1 MNLSGYSGKLND
13 DPFDI
18 RNLSDTEFFRR
29 NLTFDREIETSYQQI
44 NRVHREQWNNPVEV
58 PCVRLAQSSFT
69 PCRHILKVGEVALF
83 KSGPQGRL
91 QVLVR
96 TTFTGPD
103 REIEIEFST
112 GYIFRVPSWLL
123 FWEEHWIENPGDI
136 HERRGSSDIPARIAP
151 NHQFNYIAPF
161 VATDSEGNKF

>member
-1 MNLSGYSGKLND
+1 MNLSGYSGNLND

-29 NLTFDREIETSYQQI
+29 NLTFDREIETPYQQI
-44 NRVHREQWNNPVEV
+44 ARIHAEQRNNAVEV
-58 PCVRLAQSSFT
+58 PCVRLAQSSVN
-69 PCRHILKVGEVALF
+69 PCPHILKVGEVALF
-83 KSGPQGRL
+83 KVGPQGRL

-103 REIEIEFST
+103 REIEIEFTT
-112 GYIFRVPSWLL
+112 GLFARVPSWLL
-123 FWEEHWIENPGDI
+123 SWEEHWVENPRDI
-136 HERRGSSDIPARIAP
+136 HERRGSSDIAARIAL

-161 VATDSEGNKF
+161 DATKYGKE